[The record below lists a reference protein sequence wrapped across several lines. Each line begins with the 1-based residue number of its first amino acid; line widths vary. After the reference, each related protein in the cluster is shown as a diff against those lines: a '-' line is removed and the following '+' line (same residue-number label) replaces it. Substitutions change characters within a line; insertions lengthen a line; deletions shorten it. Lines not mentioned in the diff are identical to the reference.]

1 MRISDWSSD
10 VCSSDLVDRDIL
22 GEGADAPVTGAS
34 IDRVT
39 GLESSNVRADADD
52 HTGRIMAEN
61 EGRLVR
67 QDWFELAAP
76 NLRIEHIQT
85 GGMHFDEDVVF
96 AKNWLGRF
104 ANAQGALL
112 ATTVENRGFLGL
124 CIDWKNVVLGKRVTV
139 RV

>member
-1 MRISDWSSD
+1 MIRRPPRSTPPDTLFPYTTLFRS
-10 VCSSDLVDRDIL
+10 
-22 GEGADAPVTGAS
+22 
-34 IDRVT
+34 
-39 GLESSNVRADADD
+39 ADD

-104 ANAQGALL
+104 AKAQGALL
-112 ATTVENRGFLGL
+112 AIAVENEGFHALRIFPVSPVGYE
-124 CIDWKNVVLGKRVTV
+124 GPRRSFKR
-139 RV
+139 

>member
-1 MRISDWSSD
+1 
-10 VCSSDLVDRDIL
+10 
-22 GEGADAPVTGAS
+22 
-34 IDRVT
+34 
-39 GLESSNVRADADD
+39 
-52 HTGRIMAEN
+52 MAEN

-104 ANAQGALL
+104 AKAQGALL
-112 ATTVENRGFLGL
+112 AIAVENEGFHALLIFPVSPVGYEGPRRSFKRFRRRPCGPGFHQRGSAGHCPALAPP
-124 CIDWKNVVLGKRVTV
+124 V
-139 RV
+139 RQ

>member
-1 MRISDWSSD
+1 
-10 VCSSDLVDRDIL
+10 
-22 GEGADAPVTGAS
+22 
-34 IDRVT
+34 
-39 GLESSNVRADADD
+39 
-52 HTGRIMAEN
+52 MAEN

-104 ANAQGALL
+104 AQAQGALL
-112 ATTVENRGFLGL
+112 AIAVENEGFHALRIFPVSPVGYEGPRRRSEEHTSEL
-124 CIDWKNVVLGKRVTV
+124 QSLKRLSYAVFCLIKINMKAEAVERT
-139 RV
+139 

>member
-76 NLRIEHIQT
+76 NLRIEHNQT

-104 ANAQGALL
+104 AKAQGALL
-112 ATTVENRGFLGL
+112 AIAVENEGDRKSVATG
-124 CIDWKNVVLGKRVTV
+124 KSVV
-139 RV
+139 